1 LIESL
6 QLDPKGEVKKEIEK
20 ECNRL
25 LRLSLNEKQD
35 KKEGL
40 VINLRDDLF
49 DLAYTIESDVKK
61 PPRKRLPCQFSKGSK
76 VRGLAATHYNS
87 TQDSRSNITTPKKLA
102 HGSYIQKFGEKHIKD
117 KGNSL
122 DYKHSD
128 SFQVKKNNESV
139 IYID

>member
-1 LIESL
+1 M
-6 QLDPKGEVKKEIEK
+6 QLDPKEEVKKEIEE

-35 KKEGL
+35 KKQGQ
-40 VINLRDDLF
+40 VINLRADLF
-49 DLAYTIESDVKK
+49 DSAHTIESDVKK

-76 VRGLAATHYNS
+76 VRELAPTDYNS
-87 TQDSRSNITTPKKLA
+87 TQDSRSNITTPKKFT
-102 HGSYIQKFGEKHIKD
+102 HGSCIQKFDKKHIKG